1 MNPSSLQS
9 QLRYRQHG
17 YAWARRLIAGIT
29 VCLLLL
35 VGITKDDINASST
48 AAVDASPPP
57 IVVPA
62 EPQCPGKQTPTARI
76 RVTAPNVY
84 HLVFGR

>member
-9 QLRYRQHG
+9 QLRYRQKG

-35 VGITKDDINASST
+35 VGLTKDDLAVSST

-57 IVVPA
+57 IVAPA
-62 EPQCPGKQTPTARI
+62 EPQCPGDQTPTAGIRI
-76 RVTAPNVY
+76 ITPNVY
-84 HLVFGR
+84 QIIFGR